1 VIKPRSPAPGG
12 LWTRDFTILTLGTTV
27 SLLGSTMS
35 SFAMDLMILD
45 RTGSTLLFAVYNLL
59 YFAASALSPLLSGP
73 FLDRFSRRK
82 TIYTLD
88 FLTAALFALLA
99 LLMALGAFR
108 YALLAAANLLLGGIS
123 GVMGVA
129 YESFFPLVVPKGKLR
144 QAYAISSTLET
155 LSMVMLPAATLVYR
169 RFGILPLFAVN
180 ALTYLAAAILE
191 TRIRAR
197 EDYLT
202 SSEPAQRAGLRRFG
216 ADFREGLRYL
226 AGEKGLLAITLYFF
240 FSSVTGGMSGVV
252 TLPWFRGRYPNGEYV
267 YMLTWGMSS
276 LARFLGGLLHY
287 RLKLPRRVRFAIA
300 LGVYV
305 LTSLLEGVY
314 LFFSLPVMMA
324 MTFLVGI
331 LGVTSYN
338 IRLSATQNYVPDG
351 KKGRFNGCFNT
362 LCTLGTLLGEGAA
375 GGLSLALDE
384 RRIVVLGCALCAV
397 AALVLMGANRR
408 EVAAIYNAELEGE
421 GTPEQV

>member
-1 VIKPRSPAPGG
+1 MQRRSSASGG

-202 SSEPAQRAGLRRFG
+202 SSEP
-216 ADFREGLRYL
+216 
-226 AGEKGLLAITLYFF
+226 
-240 FSSVTGGMSGVV
+240 V
-252 TLPWFRGRYPNGEYV
+252 
-267 YMLTWGMSS
+267 
-276 LARFLGGLLHY
+276 
-287 RLKLPRRVRFAIA
+287 
-300 LGVYV
+300 
-305 LTSLLEGVY
+305 
-314 LFFSLPVMMA
+314 
-324 MTFLVGI
+324 
-331 LGVTSYN
+331 
-338 IRLSATQNYVPDG
+338 
-351 KKGRFNGCFNT
+351 
-362 LCTLGTLLGEGAA
+362 
-375 GGLSLALDE
+375 
-384 RRIVVLGCALCAV
+384 
-397 AALVLMGANRR
+397 
-408 EVAAIYNAELEGE
+408 
-421 GTPEQV
+421 